1 MNRVFI
7 TLAASL
13 LLNTVYL
20 KAQETYTLEK
30 CIEFSLT
37 HHASIGVFQNNMQI
51 AKEQKKQAV
60 SSYLLQANSALNFTD
75 NLKLPTTVIPAGL
88 FGPNELY
95 VQLGQQY
102 NTNATIDVTQT
113 IYDQSKLNNI
123 KTGSTNIKI
132 AQSQDKQ
139 NTELIIYNTTRAYL
153 QVLIYKEYESKLTE
167 NIHAYSQLTKI
178 LKLQLEKGVV
188 LETDLERIKVSLKSS
203 EYQLGEVITQKRNAL
218 NNLKNTMGLPL
229 DAELTIIDSVNYEK
243 YADFPDVATLA
254 LDSLSDYSINK
265 TYVDLQKINYQ
276 NKKAAFLPTVNASA
290 RFASQAYNATF
301 SKSFDKWKDYSYVGL
316 SVNLPIFSSLKRSSQ
331 VKESKLAYTNA
342 CTNLELVQKNYQLR
356 FQNAEQSL
364 LTSHNSFLSN
374 KDNLSLAKKIFD
386 KTNLNYQ
393 KGAVSLSDFLNDDTA
408 YKNAQSNYINSLF
421 SYMIAR
427 LDYEKAK
434 GTLFSFYNQ
443 LKNK

>member
-1 MNRVFI
+1 MKLVFKI
-7 TLAASL
+7 VVALL

-20 KAQETYTLEK
+20 HAQKIYTLEK

-37 HHASIGVFQNNMQI
+37 HHASIEISQNNIQI
-51 AKEQKKQAV
+51 AKEQKKQAI
-60 SSYLLQANSALNFTD
+60 SSYLLQVNSVLNFID

-88 FGPNELY
+88 FGPNELN

-123 KTGSTNIKI
+123 KTGSTNVKI

-139 NTELIIYNTTRAYL
+139 NTELLIYNTTRAYL
-153 QVLIYKEYESKLTE
+153 QVQIYNEYESKLTD
-167 NIHAYSQLTKI
+167 NIRAYSQLSKI
-178 LKLQLEKGVV
+178 LKLQLEKGVA
-188 LETDLERIKVSLKSS
+188 LETDLERIKVNLKSA
-203 EYQLGEVITQKRNAL
+203 EYQLDEITTQKRNAL
-218 NNLKNTMGLPL
+218 NNLKNVMGLPL
-229 DAELTIIDSVNYEK
+229 YAELTIIDSVNYEK
-243 YADFPDVATLA
+243 YANFPNVATLT

-265 TYVDLQKINYQ
+265 TNVELQKINYQ
-276 NKKAAFLPTVNASA
+276 NKKAAFLPIVTASA
-290 RFASQAYNATF
+290 RFGNQAYDATF
-301 SKSFDKWKDYSYVGL
+301 SKSFDKWKGYSYIGL

-342 CTNLELVQKNYQLR
+342 CTNLDLVQKNYQLR

-374 KDNLSLAKKIFD
+374 KDNLDLAKKIFD

-393 KGAVSLSDFLNDDTA
+393 KGAVSLTDFLNDDTA

-434 GTLFSFYNQ
+434 GTLYSFYNQ
-443 LKNK
+443 LKNN

>member
-1 MNRVFI
+1 MNRVFK
-7 TLAASL
+7 TVAVFL

-20 KAQETYTLEK
+20 HAQEKYTLEK

-37 HHASIGVFQNNMQI
+37 HHASIGISQNNIQI

-88 FGPNELY
+88 FGPNELN

-123 KTGSTNIKI
+123 KTGRTNVKI
-132 AQSQDKQ
+132 SQSQDKQ
-139 NTELIIYNTTRAYL
+139 NTELLIYNTTRAYL
-153 QVLIYKEYESKLTE
+153 QVLIYKEYELKLTD
-167 NIHAYSQLTKI
+167 NIQAYSQLSKI
-178 LKLQLEKGVV
+178 LELQLEKGVA
-188 LETDLERIKVSLKSS
+188 LETDFERIKVSLKSA
-203 EYQLGEVITQKRNAL
+203 EYQLGEVATQKRNAL
-218 NNLKNTMGLPL
+218 NNLKYAMGLPL
-229 DAELTIIDSVNYEK
+229 EAGLTIIDSVNYEK
-243 YADFPDVATLA
+243 YANFPDVATLA

-265 TYVDLQKINYQ
+265 TNVDLQKINYQ
-276 NKKAAFLPTVNASA
+276 NKKAAFLPTVTASA
-290 RFASQAYNATF
+290 RFASQAYDATF
-301 SKSFDKWKDYSYVGL
+301 SKSFDKWKDYSYIGL

-331 VKESKLAYTNA
+331 VKESKLVYTNA
-342 CTNLELVQKNYQLR
+342 RTNLDLIQKNYQLR

-374 KDNLSLAKKIFD
+374 RDNLNLAKKIFD

-408 YKNAQSNYINSLF
+408 YKNAQSNYLNSLF

-443 LKNK
+443 LKNN